1 MHEIQRAQYIVALAP
16 SDEGRL
22 LELVRQWLDESEL
35 LPELRHALMQLA
47 EGDAARLVAGR
58 HWSWLI
64 PSLRRL
70 LGESE
75 ADITPFFLAWSTL
88 HLATSRLDHLQDNDP
103 PDQLGATGSPSMQ
116 YNLALS
122 TYALATGLLDLLVRA
137 GVPPHRILRLY
148 RLWSTRLLRTAGG
161 QHRDLALMNAAAEGD
176 LLEVY
181 QQVAQAKSGAMFA
194 LAFGGTAM
202 LLTDDR
208 AVIDRY
214 SAIGEL
220 FGTLVQYHDDILD
233 GAEQSSNAATLPVA
247 LGAHARSDREQAAA
261 RNLPAF
267 WHHLYPAYL
276 AYLDE
281 LTAQST
287 QAERDGLRAIFAFAF
302 ERSHCPESPSER

>member
-1 MHEIQRAQYIVALAP
+1 MHEIQRAQYIVALVP
-16 SDEGRL
+16 NDEGRL
-22 LELVRQWLDESEL
+22 LELVRQRLDEIEL
-35 LPELRHALMQLA
+35 LPELRQALMQLA

-70 LGESE
+70 LGEPE

-103 PDQLGATGSPSMQ
+103 PDQLGATGSPSIQ
-116 YNLALS
+116 YNLALT
-122 TYALATGLLDLLVRA
+122 TYALATGLLDLLVPV

-148 RLWSTRLLRTAGG
+148 RLWSTRLLCTAGG
-161 QHRDLALMNAAAEGD
+161 QHSDLALMNAAAEDD

-194 LAFGGTAM
+194 LAFGGTAT
-202 LLTDDR
+202 LLT
-208 AVIDRY
+208 
-214 SAIGEL
+214 
-220 FGTLVQYHDDILD
+220 DDILD
-233 GAEQSSNAATLPVA
+233 GAEQPSNAATLPVA

-281 LTAQST
+281 LTARST
-287 QAERDGLRAIFAFAF
+287 QVERDGLRALFAFAF
-302 ERSHCPESPSER
+302 EQPLPSESTCER